1 MSEDSL
7 FREVD
12 EEVRR
17 DQFAKLW
24 QRYGSYVVAVSLLV
38 ILAVAGIKGW
48 QYWQTRQAEAGGAAY
63 QQALNQLEQGKAAEA
78 QLSFAEIASGSHKG
92 YATLARLQLAAALA
106 ERGETAEA
114 VAAYDKVADDG
125 SVDQELRDLARVRA
139 GYLLA
144 GTANAEELEVRLRPL
159 DRPNSPWTNAVR
171 EIRAIAAYRAGD
183 FGLADRLMNEIL
195 VDPQAPQGMRQ
206 RAQIMVQLLQPVLP
220 GKTAAA
226 D

>member
-17 DQFAKLW
+17 EQFAKLW
-24 QRYGSYVVAVSLLV
+24 QRYGNYVVAVSVLIIV
-38 ILAVAGIKGW
+38 AVAGVKGW
-48 QYWQTRQAEAGGAAY
+48 QWWEKRQAEQAGSAY
-63 QQALNQLEQGKAAEA
+63 QQALTQLEQDKTAQAER
-78 QLSFAEIASGSHKG
+78 SFAEIASGSHKG
-92 YATLARLQLAAALA
+92 YATLARLQLAGALA

-114 VAAYDKVADDG
+114 VEAYDKIAADG
-125 SVDQELRDLARVRA
+125 AVEQELRDLARIRA

-144 GTANAEELEVRLRPL
+144 GSASPEELETRLRPL
-159 DRPNSPWTNAVR
+159 DRPNSRWANAVR

-183 FGLADRLMNEIL
+183 YALADRLMNEIL
-195 VDPQAPQGMRQ
+195 VDPEAPQGMRQ
-206 RAQIMVQLLQPVLP
+206 RAQLMVELLQPSLP

-226 D
+226 E